1 MEYSREAIRCGLRLA
16 LRANSPN
23 EGRLR
28 LAVGVAKI
36 QNQWEVA
43 IVDGNTGDIDDAG
56 DALLQTG

>member
-1 MEYSREAIRCGLRLA
+1 M
-16 LRANSPN
+16 RANSPN